1 MLKANH
7 FYLIFRWSSENTDC
21 RYSQFPKESV
31 VLLTHGSSMHFDLQ
45 KEITKTKFEVEEATK
60 ENVWKKVLECSGI
73 SLPLPEGKKRFLPS
87 PQVK

>member
-1 MLKANH
+1 
-7 FYLIFRWSSENTDC
+7 
-21 RYSQFPKESV
+21 
-31 VLLTHGSSMHFDLQ
+31 MHFDLQ